1 MKDINLPSDCILDG
15 KMIMLDEQAKLCFKS
30 VMQRFQARKEKA
42 VKRLT
47 KSSPVHFV
55 AFGVLGE
62 VD

>member
-47 KSSPVHFV
+47 KSNSTHFV
-55 AFGVLGE
+55 AFDVLEE

>member
-1 MKDINLPSDCILDG
+1 
-15 KMIMLDEQAKLCFKS
+15 MLDEQAKLCFKS

>member
-1 MKDINLPSDCILDG
+1 
-15 KMIMLDEQAKLCFKS
+15 MLDEQAKLCFKS

-47 KSSPVHFV
+47 KSNPAHFV
-55 AFGVLGE
+55 AFDVLEE